1 VVEVLEDLNSLMEQY
16 EVDAILA
23 TGSAFEV
30 PDIFWLTGFRSS
42 DEIDIL
48 HVKDEEP
55 VVISALKTIGRV
67 QKESFVKKTYD
78 VSDIYMEVIKSGQRM
93 KHNLELL
100 YGKFLPELFD
110 GKSIGVPNAFPTDV
124 LLTLQRLGYDV
135 KAANDLFLDGRA
147 TKSERELKLI
157 KKAGDATMGAISQVV
172 EMIKDSDIGSN
183 KDLLHNGEPLTV
195 NTVKLALEHF
205 LLDQGAES
213 ASDIIVAVGEK
224 SFDWHY
230 LGNPEDKLKAEVP
243 IIIDVF
249 PRLKR
254 DRYIAD
260 VTRTVVKGKVPER
273 LKKMFEGVYDA
284 HMASVDILTD
294 GVQIDEVNLACF
306 NTLKKHGYTSRR
318 FNPEETDG
326 MTHGLGH
333 GIGLEVH
340 EQPSTYDREDHFQ
353 LGHVITIEPG
363 VYFEGFGGVRIE
375 DDYAVTKGKAEQLT
389 KGIDPFLYL

>member
-1 VVEVLEDLNSLMEQY
+1 MLEHLNSLMEKY
-16 EVDAILA
+16 DVDAILA

-30 PDIFWLTGFRSS
+30 PDVFWLTGFRSS
-42 DEIDIL
+42 DVIDYL
-48 HVKDEEP
+48 HVKGEAP
-55 VVISALKTIGRV
+55 VVISGLKALGRV
-67 QKESFVKKTYD
+67 QNESFVKKTYD
-78 VSDIYMEVIKSGQRM
+78 LSDVYMEVINAGKRI
-93 KHNLELL
+93 KDNLALL

-110 GKSIGVPNAFPTDV
+110 GKVIGVPRSFPSNV
-124 LLTLQRLGYDV
+124 LITLQDLGYEV

-147 TKSERELKLI
+147 TKSDRELKLI

-172 EMIKDSDIGSN
+172 DMIKDSDIGSN
-183 KDLLHNGEPLTV
+183 KVLIHKGEPLTV

-205 LLDQGAES
+205 LLDRGAES
-213 ASDIIVAVGEK
+213 ASDTIVAVGK
-224 SFDWHY
+224 KGFDWHY

-260 VTRTVVKGKVPER
+260 VTRTIVKGPVSER
-273 LKKMFEGVYDA
+273 LKRMFEGVYEA
-284 HMASVDILTD
+284 HMASVDALTD

-340 EQPSTYDREDHFQ
+340 EQPSTYDREDYFQ
-353 LGHVITIEPG
+353 LGHVLTIEPG

-375 DDYAVTKGKAEQLT
+375 DDYAVTKGKAKQLT

>member
-1 VVEVLEDLNSLMEQY
+1 MLEHLNSLMEKY
-16 EVDAILA
+16 DVDAILA

-42 DEIDIL
+42 DVIDYL

-55 VVISALKTIGRV
+55 VVVSALKALGRV
-67 QKESFVKKTYD
+67 HKESFVKKTYD
-78 VSDIYMEVIKSGQRM
+78 LSDIYMEVINAGKRI
-93 KHNLELL
+93 KDNLALL
-100 YGKFLPELFD
+100 YGKFLPELLD
-110 GKSIGVPNAFPTDV
+110 GKVIGVPRNFPSDV
-124 LLTLQRLGYDV
+124 LLTLQSLGYEV

-147 TKSERELKLI
+147 TKSSRELKLI

-172 EMIKDSDIGSN
+172 EMIRNSDIGSN
-183 KDLLHNGEPLTV
+183 KVLMYKGEPLTV
-195 NTVKLALEHF
+195 NAVKLALEHF
-205 LLDQGAES
+205 LLDRGAEP
-213 ASDIIVAVGEK
+213 ASDAIVAVGEK
-224 SFDWHY
+224 GFDWHY

-260 VTRTVVKGKVPER
+260 VTRTIVKGSVSER
-273 LKKMFEGVYDA
+273 LKKMFEGVYEA
-284 HMASVDILTD
+284 HMASVDALTD

-340 EQPSTYDREDHFQ
+340 EQPSTYDREDYFQ
-353 LGHVITIEPG
+353 LGHVLTIEPG

-375 DDYAVTKGKAEQLT
+375 DDYAVTKGKAKQLT